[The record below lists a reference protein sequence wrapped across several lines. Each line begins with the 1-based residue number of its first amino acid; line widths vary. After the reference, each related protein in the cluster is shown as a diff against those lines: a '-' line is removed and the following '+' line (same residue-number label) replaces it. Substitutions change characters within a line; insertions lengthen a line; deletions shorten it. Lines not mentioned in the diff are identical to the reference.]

1 MILRVLFCRA
11 LFFIS
16 MIEQKIIV
24 QGFPGCFHEEAAMKF
39 YGRKDLTFVNARTF
53 EEQAKFLQDN
63 GNDHLAIIA
72 IENSIAGTILQN
84 YRILREH
91 NFRVIGEVYLRIVLN
106 LMALPEQTVSSI
118 ETVSSHPMAL
128 NQCLKY
134 FRELPEISLQESDDT
149 ALSAKR
155 IREGSLAAAGAIAS
169 RRAAEIYDLEILA
182 AGIESTKTNYTRFFV
197 VQHSD
202 RALPDRP
209 FNKASIYLR
218 TSHEKG
224 ALLKVLEKIYARNIN
239 LSKLQSFPILGEV
252 NKYYFHLDLEFDD
265 PADYEN
271 AIRDLHEVTRMIEV
285 LGVYNKESIDD
296 N

>member
-1 MILRVLFCRA
+1 M
-11 LFFIS
+11 S
-16 MIEQKIIV
+16 MTEQKIIV

-39 YGRKDLTFVNARTF
+39 YGQKKLDFVNARTF
-53 EEQAKFLQDN
+53 EQQAKTLQDN
-63 GNDHLAIIA
+63 GDDHLAIIA

-84 YRILREH
+84 YRILRE
-91 NFRVIGEVYLRIVLN
+91 NRFRVIGEVYLRIVHN
-106 LMALPEQTVSSI
+106 LMALPEQKVDSLRTVA
-118 ETVSSHPMAL
+118 SHPMAI

-134 FRELPEISLQESDDT
+134 FRSYPNISLQESDDT

-155 IREGSLAAAGAIAS
+155 IREGLLPAEGAIAS
-169 RRAAEIYDLEILA
+169 RRAADIYDLEILA
-182 AGIESTKTNYTRFFV
+182 AGIETSKTNYTRFFI

-202 RALPDRP
+202 KALPDSA

-224 ALLKVLEKIYARNIN
+224 ALLKVLEKIYSNNIN

-252 NKYYFHLDLEFDD
+252 NKYYFHLDLEFDGT
-265 PADYEN
+265 ADYEN
-271 AIRDLHEVTRMIEV
+271 AIRELHDVTRMIEV
-285 LGVYNKESIDD
+285 LGVYQKQSYDD